1 MPAFSKEQ
9 KSRLRKWSDG
19 KRRTVL
25 LIQSRLG
32 DAQFEQAGLKEH
44 LKQHMYELKCVTYLH
59 NGDFVKAKTYFTKW
73 RHAALDSLEEV
84 MDSKA
89 VDGGFEFKV
98 QRVGGTVES
107 VRGHSEATRQLAKN
121 IQEKHEALSQFF

>member
-1 MPAFSKEQ
+1 MRV
-9 KSRLRKWSDG
+9 RLA
-19 KRRTVL
+19 KRFRGA
-25 LIQSRLG
+25 QSSTNSFAHL
-32 DAQFEQAGLKEH
+32 DALVFL
-44 LKQHMYELKCVTYLH
+44 
-59 NGDFVKAKTYFTKW
+59 TKW